1 MSIIG
6 GTVAAGMIKQY
17 LLKKALDTS
26 FRTATTRSRQFLRE
40 KKARLTVTR
49 EDVEASLG
57 LHVQNVQNWCDEIS
71 FSGLKKAK
79 LTSQVFIELDLFVI
93 PQRHRLED
101 EKVQTLRF
109 SELFEQENKHVILLG
124 QPGAGKT
131 TSMKRLCLA
140 LFHEEHFPHENL
152 SFPVL
157 VRCRDLNLTHV
168 SLFDYIFAELGLE
181 LVLPNSLQQRD
192 KATREAVRKL
202 REQIVATFLDSLSV
216 LLIVDGFDEIADEDR
231 QQCLADI
238 RKLAYQ
244 LQRARLV
251 VTSRTGEFNYHID
264 NTAAFEI
271 RGLDDSQIKEFA
283 RKWLQDDT
291 KAADFV
297 KKIKATPFIDAAI
310 RPLTLAHLCALYER
324 NQDVPEKP
332 KTVYKKIVN
341 LLLEEWD
348 QERSIKRVS
357 KYAQFEAD
365 RKFEF
370 LSQLAYLMTTEVK
383 STVFSTLALQQV
395 YDQIHD
401 EYGLD
406 SNDRQRV
413 VAEIESHTGLF
424 LKSGYERYEFAH
436 KSLQEYLT
444 AEFIVKLPSIP
455 EASELYGLP
464 NELAVAVAIS
474 SRPGKYFAELVFRRL
489 RSGPMSNEFL
499 RPFLYR
505 LLIERPD
512 FNSDPVVQLALLT
525 KLSEYLDQS
534 FVSKGLPWNFQADEL
549 LDGWENVIKRY
560 HSQTLTGI
568 LNCYETKRIY
578 DTRQPDLIHKLSF
591 HQGSVPHDLW
601 NLRSEFPKVL
611 FVRTSVLNFRSR
623 KATGST
629 SKKK

>member
-1 MSIIG
+1 
-6 GTVAAGMIKQY
+6 
-17 LLKKALDTS
+17 
-26 FRTATTRSRQFLRE
+26 
-40 KKARLTVTR
+40 
-49 EDVEASLG
+49 
-57 LHVQNVQNWCDEIS
+57 
-71 FSGLKKAK
+71 
-79 LTSQVFIELDLFVI
+79 
-93 PQRHRLED
+93 
-101 EKVQTLRF
+101 
-109 SELFEQENKHVILLG
+109 
-124 QPGAGKT
+124 
-131 TSMKRLCLA
+131 MKRLCLA
-140 LFHEEHFPHENL
+140 LFHEENFPHENL

-168 SLFDYIFAELGLE
+168 SLFEYIFAELGLQ
-181 LVLPNSLQQRD
+181 LVLPDSLQRSD
-192 KATREAVRKL
+192 EATREVVRKL
-202 REQIVATFLDSLSV
+202 REQIVSTFLESLNV

-231 QQCLADI
+231 QNCLADI

-244 LQRARLV
+244 LRRARLV

-271 RGLDDSQIKEFA
+271 RGLDDNQIREFA
-283 RKWLQDDT
+283 RKWLQDDN

-297 KKIKATPFIDAAI
+297 KKINATPFIDAAI
-310 RPLTLAHLCALYER
+310 RPLTLAHLCAIYER

-370 LSQLAYLMTTEVK
+370 LSQLAYFMTTQVK
-383 STVFSTLALQQV
+383 STVFSTRDLQNV

-413 VAEIESHTGLF
+413 VGEIESHTGLF

-455 EASELYGLP
+455 HSQELNSLP

-474 SRPGKYFAELVFRRL
+474 SRPGTYFAELVFRRL
-489 RSGPMSNEFL
+489 GRLSNDFL

-512 FNSDPVVQLALLT
+512 FNSDSLVQLALLK
-525 KLSEYLDQS
+525 KLSEYLDDS
-534 FVSKGLPWNFQADEL
+534 FVMKGRPWDFHADEL
-549 LDGWENVIKRY
+549 LNGWENVIKRH
-560 HSQTLTGI
+560 HSQTLAGI
-568 LNCYETKRIY
+568 LNCYETEQIY

-591 HQGSVPHDLW
+591 HPRSVPDELK
-601 NLRSEFPKVL
+601 NLLPEFPKVL
-611 FVRTSVLNFRSR
+611 FVRTSILNFRSR
-623 KATGST
+623 
-629 SKKK
+629 